1 MVMTARATAQPSASQ
16 ADVFRPSP
24 IKSDPGADG
33 VFGFLRAMVRNPA
46 SAIPPAAYSERVVF
60 GEKTGKKVGFVC
72 DPAIVEEILVKRPN
86 DFPKSLVDERI
97 FRPAFGN
104 SLLIAQG
111 EDWRWKRRLAA
122 PYFVPAALAKLVP
135 GMVAPFDVLTRTLS
149 ERNEDKPFDV
159 SRAMTR
165 ATLEVIT
172 ATLFTSGDELD
183 MAAVSDAISDYLM
196 PISWTIGLASIGAP
210 EWLPHPGK
218 AKIRSGRDRMR
229 ELVGAVV
236 SRRRQSKRKY
246 DDICAELMNA
256 RDPETGKPLSD
267 ADLVDMLLTLVAAGH
282 ETSANALTWALYCL
296 AVQSHLQEELRAE
309 VKDIAGD
316 RPIKASDLPHLHKT
330 EAFLKEAM
338 RLFPPVPLMAR
349 QTTKTEDIGSHR
361 CAPGMTL
368 FIPIYAIHRHESIWD
383 SPDTFDLSRFAPD
396 KAKQIL
402 RTAYMPFG
410 AGPRICIGNTFA
422 MMEMVAALA
431 TTARGISFGTSSSTR
446 CEPIHRITLRPKH
459 GMSLDTKPRVL

>member
-1 MVMTARATAQPSASQ
+1 MTAKAPARPSASR
-16 ADVFRPSP
+16 ADIFQPPP
-24 IKSDPGADG
+24 IESDPGADG
-33 VFGFLRAMVRNPA
+33 MFGFLRAMVKNPA
-46 SAIPPAAYSERVVF
+46 SAIPPAAYRERVVF

-72 DPAIVEEILVKRPN
+72 DPAIVEEILIRRVN
-86 DFPKSLVDERI
+86 DFPKSIVDERI

-135 GMVAPFDVLTRTLS
+135 GMVAPFEALTRILS
-149 ERNEDKPFDV
+149 ERNEAEPFDV
-159 SRAMTR
+159 SHAMTR
-165 ATLEVIT
+165 TTLEVIT

-183 MAAVSDAISDYLM
+183 MEAVSEAISDYLM

-218 AKIRSGRDRMR
+218 ATIRSGRDRMR
-229 ELVGAVV
+229 QLVGEAV
-236 SRRRQSKRKY
+236 SRRRQSKKKR
-246 DDICAELMNA
+246 DDICAELMDA
-256 RDPETGKPLSD
+256 RDPETGKPLND

-296 AVQSHLQEELRAE
+296 AMQPHLQEELRAE
-309 VKDIAGD
+309 VEDIAGD
-316 RPIKASDLPHLHKT
+316 RAVGASDIAQLRKT

-349 QTTKTEDIGSHR
+349 QTTKTENVGSHR
-361 CAPGMTL
+361 CAAGMTL

-383 SPDTFDLSRFAPD
+383 SPDVFDPSRFAPE
-396 KAKQIL
+396 KARRIP

-431 TTARGISFGTSSSTR
+431 TMARGISFRASASTR
-446 CEPIHRITLRPKH
+446 CEPIHRITLRPRH
-459 GMSLDTKPRVL
+459 GMLLDTRPLRAG